1 MGQGQSGQGGADK
14 PDPKKEKKR
23 FEPPPPPTRVGKKQ
37 RKRGAETASR
47 LPTVTPTSK
56 CKLRLLKLE
65 RVKDY
70 LLMEEEFVTNQERLK
85 PQEARNEEERT
96 KVDDLRG
103 TPMSVGN
110 LEEII
115 DDRRAARHAAACARR
130 APRLPFVA
138 HCLRQRAAFES
149 ANAAPM
155 RRAQPRDR
163 VLLCRAGVLRQHHV
177 VRGQVA
183 GVRSTARLYKKKPTR
198 LALSRQRY
206 SRWHGARVVSV
217 RHDVS
222 LAAGARLLSAVAQQ
236 GAGSGGHPVR

>member
-1 MGQGQSGQGGADK
+1 LRRKAGQQRLPAKMGQGQSGQGGAEK
-14 PDPKKEKKR
+14 PEKKPEKKR

-37 RKRGAETASR
+37 RKRGAESASR

-103 TPMSVGN
+103 SPMSVGN

-115 DDRRAARHAAACARR
+115 DDRCVWVARGGCSVCRMLRGA
-130 APRLPFVA
+130 
-138 HCLRQRAAFES
+138 CLR
-149 ANAAPM
+149 P
-155 RRAQPRDR
+155 
-163 VLLCRAGVLRQHHV
+163 
-177 VRGQVA
+177 
-183 GVRSTARLYKKKPTR
+183 
-198 LALSRQRY
+198 
-206 SRWHGARVVSV
+206 
-217 RHDVS
+217 
-222 LAAGARLLSAVAQQ
+222 
-236 GAGSGGHPVR
+236 

>member
-1 MGQGQSGQGGADK
+1 MGQGQSGGTGNGEK
-14 PDPKKEKKR
+14 PDKKEKKR

-37 RKRGAETASR
+37 RKRGAESASR

-115 DDRRAARHAAACARR
+115 DDRCAAAAARRHA
-130 APRLPFVA
+130 P
-138 HCLRQRAAFES
+138 
-149 ANAAPM
+149 N
-155 RRAQPRDR
+155 
-163 VLLCRAGVLRQHHV
+163 
-177 VRGQVA
+177 
-183 GVRSTARLYKKKPTR
+183 
-198 LALSRQRY
+198 
-206 SRWHGARVVSV
+206 
-217 RHDVS
+217 
-222 LAAGARLLSAVAQQ
+222 
-236 GAGSGGHPVR
+236 

>member
-1 MGQGQSGQGGADK
+1 MGQGQSGQGGSEK
-14 PDPKKEKKR
+14 PEKKEKKR

-37 RKRGAETASR
+37 RKRGAESASR

-115 DDRRAARHAAACARR
+115 DDKCGRARR
-130 APRLPFVA
+130 VCVRKTHAQCPL
-138 HCLRQRAAFES
+138 
-149 ANAAPM
+149 
-155 RRAQPRDR
+155 QPRDR
-163 VLLCRAGVLRQHHV
+163 VLLRGPGVLRQHHV
-177 VRGQVA
+177 VRGQ
-183 GVRSTARLYKKKPTR
+183 
-198 LALSRQRY
+198 
-206 SRWHGARVVSV
+206 
-217 RHDVS
+217 D
-222 LAAGARLLSAVAQQ
+222 AGACRARAAAAQALRQ
-236 GAGSGGHPVR
+236 ATAL

>member
-1 MGQGQSGQGGADK
+1 MGQGQSGGQGGQGENQGDK
-14 PDPKKEKKR
+14 KKEKKR
-23 FEPPPPPTRVGKKQ
+23 FEPPPPPSRVGKKQ
-37 RKRGAETASR
+37 RKRGAESASR

-115 DDRRAARHAAACARR
+115 DDRCAAGWGDSRALASSSR
-130 APRLPFVA
+130 ALP
-138 HCLRQRAAFES
+138 L
-149 ANAAPM
+149 
-155 RRAQPRDR
+155 QPRDR
-163 VLLCRAGVLRQHHV
+163 LLLRRPRVLREHHV
-177 VRGQVA
+177 VRGQDA
-183 GVRSTARLYKKKPTR
+183 GTCRHLAARSTAT
-198 LALSRQRY
+198 AL
-206 SRWHGARVVSV
+206 
-217 RHDVS
+217 
-222 LAAGARLLSAVAQQ
+222 
-236 GAGSGGHPVR
+236 

>member
-1 MGQGQSGQGGADK
+1 MGQGQSGQGGGEK
-14 PDPKKEKKR
+14 PEKQKEKKR

-37 RKRGAETASR
+37 RKRGAESASR

-115 DDRRAARHAAACARR
+115 DDRCVARAGAARVSR
-130 APRLPFVA
+130 AQLSRSVPF
-138 HCLRQRAAFES
+138 
-149 ANAAPM
+149 
-155 RRAQPRDR
+155 QPRDR
-163 VLLCRAGVLRQHHV
+163 VLLRGPGVLREHHV
-177 VRGQVA
+177 LRGQDA
-183 GVRSTARLYKKKPTR
+183 GAWRGPAQRKARRST
-198 LALSRQRY
+198 RQRFE
-206 SRWHGARVVSV
+206 
-217 RHDVS
+217 
-222 LAAGARLLSAVAQQ
+222 
-236 GAGSGGHPVR
+236 P

>member
-1 MGQGQSGQGGADK
+1 MGQGQSGGTGNGEK
-14 PDPKKEKKR
+14 PDKKEKKR

-37 RKRGAETASR
+37 RKRGAESASR

-115 DDRRAARHAAACARR
+115 DDRCAAAA
-130 APRLPFVA
+130 A
-138 HCLRQRAAFES
+138 RQRAP
-149 ANAAPM
+149 N
-155 RRAQPRDR
+155 
-163 VLLCRAGVLRQHHV
+163 
-177 VRGQVA
+177 
-183 GVRSTARLYKKKPTR
+183 
-198 LALSRQRY
+198 
-206 SRWHGARVVSV
+206 
-217 RHDVS
+217 
-222 LAAGARLLSAVAQQ
+222 
-236 GAGSGGHPVR
+236 

>member
-1 MGQGQSGQGGADK
+1 MGQGQSGQGGEGDK
-14 PDPKKEKKR
+14 AKDQKKEKKR

-37 RKRGAETASR
+37 RKRGAESASR

-96 KVDDLRG
+96 KVDELRG

-115 DDRRAARHAAACARR
+115 DDRRA
-130 APRLPFVA
+130 
-138 HCLRQRAAFES
+138 
-149 ANAAPM
+149 
-155 RRAQPRDR
+155 
-163 VLLCRAGVLRQHHV
+163 
-177 VRGQVA
+177 
-183 GVRSTARLYKKKPTR
+183 
-198 LALSRQRY
+198 LALLRGAPARKGSR
-206 SRWHGARVVSV
+206 SV
-217 RHDVS
+217 P
-222 LAAGARLLSAVAQQ
+222 LAATRSCPRPWALSTT
-236 GAGSGGHPVR
+236 